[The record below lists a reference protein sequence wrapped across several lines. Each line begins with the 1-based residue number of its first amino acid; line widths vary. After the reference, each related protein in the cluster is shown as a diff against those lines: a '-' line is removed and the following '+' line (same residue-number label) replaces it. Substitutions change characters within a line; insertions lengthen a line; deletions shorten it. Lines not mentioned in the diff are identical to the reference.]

1 MSRQK
6 RTQRAFTLFVI
17 TGGGAVATVVALVLS
32 IVSSVSFGVVLLLA
46 AITAVAAYLLNRTLG
61 R

>member
-17 TGGGAVATVVALVLS
+17 TGGGTIATLVFAVLWIAGTA
-32 IVSSVSFGVVLLLA
+32 SFGVVLLLA
-46 AITAVAAYLLNRTLG
+46 VITAIAGYLLNRTLG

>member
-6 RTQRAFTLFVI
+6 RTQRAFTLVVI
-17 TGGGAVATVVALVLS
+17 TGGGAVATLVALVLS